1 MYRCRCYVV
10 FWFFFFKQKTA
21 YEMRISDW
29 SSDVC
34 SSDLIAGGAIQIELD
49 RVGVDQR
56 RGDFAEPFLDAEA
69 TLKVAAEQLDGERA
83 GDILGAA
90 ARRLAFPARLDAG
103 RHRDR
108 PRPQMEQVA
117 LDLDAPGIQLG
128 DRPGILRPRDIGD
141 GLGRGVGLAD
151 RGIGRA
157 QV

>member
-1 MYRCRCYVV
+1 MLRRQPRTTRTETLLPYSTLFR
-10 FWFFFFKQKTA
+10 T
-21 YEMRISDW
+21 
-29 SSDVC
+29 
-34 SSDLIAGGAIQIELD
+34 IQRELD

-108 PRPQMEQVA
+108 PRPPMEQVA
-117 LDLDAPGIQLG
+117 LDLDAPGIHLG
-128 DRPGILRPRDIGD
+128 YRPGILLPPEIGNASCRE
-141 GLGRGVGLAD
+141 RGGA
-151 RGIGRA
+151 
-157 QV
+157 